1 MRLIIMRKELLKE
14 KNEKRI
20 NLSINFKVNIRSLLL
35 SEGEIV

>member
-1 MRLIIMRKELLKE
+1 MRKELLKE

>member
-1 MRLIIMRKELLKE
+1 MRKELLKE

-20 NLSINFKVNIRSLLL
+20 NPINFKVNIRSLLL